1 MGMAVTDG
9 SRGSVVGQ
17 ALEFGTETLRVR
29 MDPGAALAM
38 RVAVQVGGAWRDV
51 ATLQWGRL
59 VVADAAQD
67 AGAPVDGLQTRTYQL
82 AATSGSATGDGISL
96 TGAIDEPALG
106 PCPFGIDLRRAGERE
121 IAITYWAAP
130 ERGCRL
136 VHFGGPYLTFEPGFA
151 ERKDDALFPG
161 LEWLL
166 GDERSSDTANAAARF
181 ARRTAP
187 HPYKVAIPL
196 MAIAADGV
204 AVGLWWDPN
213 QLWCNAHAYPGAE
226 FALPDLEADAPDGT
240 PRPHRVGLFAP
251 TPASSWTTEN
261 STHAHKPYAV
271 PAGARL
277 TIAATL
283 YAGPAP
289 RFSGRAAADAAPRPV
304 AAHGSLAVLD
314 RWLDS
319 HGPRITTAD
328 ENAALNRPRSSN
340 AAIRPQ
346 SSPAPQGAAARTHE
360 MDDPPGF
367 SRRGAAMT
375 FQGQVGVSYES
386 QAISPP
392 RSWQEALDLCLRS
405 YAAQCWDAEAEGW
418 HHTLADPW
426 GPRYEPGVALQL
438 WQASRRRL
446 PAAPHHAREIVHAA
460 VRRGTARGSGEP
472 VPHLD
477 LAFCYGGLEA
487 ALRATR
493 QALADL
499 IARQRP
505 DGGFPFV
512 PLEDR
517 QQNLGQRGD
526 TASGITGEAAT
537 RLLRFARMTGD
548 GAARDAGIRAMD
560 YLRTQPRP
568 EGAQTWEL
576 QVHVPDILAA
586 AYGVAASVEAY
597 LLTDDDAYLD
607 EAERWAFAALPFI
620 YLWNPLFR
628 PIMRYGTVP
637 VFGATYFDAQA
648 WFGVLVQWN
657 GLVYARALLN
667 LAALR
672 PYARWRAVAEGVITC
687 GVQQQMPD
695 GPLVGMYPDA
705 FSVIRG
711 DEEYTW
717 WLTPTLLGQPLL
729 ALLGQPVEPY
739 TLIGRAAGGRR
750 YHVTAADPLAG
761 LTVTGDSL
769 AVTLRA
775 VDDAGCILLGGPGME
790 ATRAITVDGDA
801 VPEVEDLDAAV
812 AGYRRL
818 PDGGY
823 LLVKP
828 GRAGQVRI
836 ACAW

>member
-1 MGMAVTDG
+1 
-9 SRGSVVGQ
+9 
-17 ALEFGTETLRVR
+17 
-29 MDPGAALAM
+29 
-38 RVAVQVGGAWRDV
+38 
-51 ATLQWGRL
+51 
-59 VVADAAQD
+59 
-67 AGAPVDGLQTRTYQL
+67 
-82 AATSGSATGDGISL
+82 
-96 TGAIDEPALG
+96 
-106 PCPFGIDLRRAGERE
+106 
-121 IAITYWAAP
+121 
-130 ERGCRL
+130 
-136 VHFGGPYLTFEPGFA
+136 
-151 ERKDDALFPG
+151 
-161 LEWLL
+161 
-166 GDERSSDTANAAARF
+166 
-181 ARRTAP
+181 
-187 HPYKVAIPL
+187 
-196 MAIAADGV
+196 MAIAADGI

-213 QLWCNAHAYPGAE
+213 QFWCNAHAYPGAE
-226 FALPDLEADAPDGT
+226 FALPDMEADVPDGT
-240 PRPHRVGLFAP
+240 SRRHRIGLFAP

-261 STHAHKPYAV
+261 STHAHKPYVV

-319 HGPRITTAD
+319 HGPGITTAD
-328 ENAALNRPRSSN
+328 EYRVLPTA
-340 AAIRPQ
+340 
-346 SSPAPQGAAARTHE
+346 
-360 MDDPPGF
+360 
-367 SRRGAAMT
+367 
-375 FQGQVGVSYES
+375 VGVRSHDTAVS
-386 QAISPP
+386 GPPRLQAISPP

-405 YAAQCWDAEAEGW
+405 YAAQCWDAKAEGW

-438 WQASRRRL
+438 WQAPRRRL

-460 VRRGTARGSGEP
+460 VRQGTARGSGEP

-477 LAFCYGGLEA
+477 LAFCYGGLEG

-493 QALADL
+493 QGLADL

-548 GAARDAGIRAMD
+548 GAARNAGIRAMD

-586 AYGVAASVEAY
+586 AHGVAASVEAY
-597 LLTDDDAYLD
+597 LLRDDDAYLN
-607 EAERWAFAALPFI
+607 EAERWAFAALPFT

-628 PIMRYGTVP
+628 PIMRYGTIP

-672 PYARWRAVAEGVITC
+672 PHTRWRAVAEGVIGS

-695 GPLVGMYPDA
+695 GPLAGMYPDA

-717 WLTPTLLGQPLL
+717 WLTPTLLGQSLF
-729 ALLGQPVEPY
+729 ALLDQPVEPH
-739 TLIGRAAGGRR
+739 TLIGHTAGGQR

-775 VDDAGCILLGGPGME
+775 VDDAGCLLLGGPGME
-790 ATRAITVDGDA
+790 ATRAITVDDDA
-801 VPEVEDLDAAV
+801 VPEVDDLDAAV

-828 GRAGQVRI
+828 GRAGQMRI